1 MTPSP
6 FWHAELLKISMAH
19 PKDQTSN
26 PAMALFALGH
36 ADASLSFLKLFPDET
51 AEDVSS
57 ILAFRVLGE
66 LWRQYRIDSKINH
79 GRTLLSMDNGYEL
92 RVFTTLIDE
101 MAGWPPLLAANAVI
115 RAHSPALSVD
125 ERRLYDDEID
135 DERDII
141 LEICDQIARLPADL
155 DPIRRAGLL
164 IDRCQK
170 LEERHEFGV
179 CWALNLAAAN
189 RLDILGRANG
199 VPPYPALF
207 NREML
212 RFDRSRTW
220 RDKALCAAL
229 TQAAHQLSALSFDSF
244 HAVKTFKAQFPD
256 LRRNSRLSSA
266 HAYLSGLGEL
276 TPSLLARLLAC
287 TEPGARKMLRQLM
300 SAGFAYSHPPSPA
313 FERSSGYRLGWAA
326 STWLRSYS
334 LAEASATELFFDD

>member
-1 MTPSP
+1 
-6 FWHAELLKISMAH
+6 MAH
-19 PKDQTSN
+19 PEDQTPN

-36 ADASLSFLKLFPDET
+36 VDASLSFLKLLPDET
-51 AEDVSS
+51 AEDVTS

-66 LWRQYRIDSKINH
+66 LWKQYRIDCKINH

-92 RVFTTLIDE
+92 RVFTALIDE
-101 MAGWPPLLAANAVI
+101 LACWPPLLAANAVI
-115 RAHSPALSVD
+115 RTHSPALSAE
-125 ERRLYDDEID
+125 ERRLYDVEID
-135 DERDII
+135 DKRDVV

-155 DPIRRAGLL
+155 DPIRGAGLL

-170 LEERHEFGV
+170 LEEQHEFGV

-189 RLDILGRANG
+189 RLDILGRAKG
-199 VPPYPALF
+199 SPPFPVLF

-229 TQAAHQLSALSFDSF
+229 TQAAHQLSAAALDSF

-256 LRRNSRLSSA
+256 LRRNSRLGTA
-266 HAYLSGLGEL
+266 HAYLSGIGEL
-276 TPSLLARLLAC
+276 TPTLLARLLAC

-300 SAGFAYSHPPSPA
+300 SAGFARSHSPSSV
-313 FERSSGYRLGWAA
+313 FENSSGFRLGWPAA
-326 STWLRSYS
+326 SWLRSFS
-334 LAEASATELFFDD
+334 LTDAAENELFSDD

>member
-1 MTPSP
+1 
-6 FWHAELLKISMAH
+6 MAL
-19 PKDQTSN
+19 PEDQTSN

-36 ADASLSFLKLFPDET
+36 ADASLSFLKLLPDET
-51 AEDVSS
+51 AEDVTS
-57 ILAFRVLGE
+57 ILSFRVLGE
-66 LWRQYRIDSKINH
+66 LWKQYRIDCRINH

-101 MAGWPPLLAANAVI
+101 MAGWPPLLAANSFI
-115 RAHSPALSVD
+115 RAHSPALSVE

-135 DERDII
+135 DKRDIV

-155 DPIRRAGLL
+155 DPIQRAGLL

-170 LEERHEFGV
+170 LEEQHEFGV

-189 RLDILGRANG
+189 RLVILGRAKG
-199 VPPYPALF
+199 FPPFPALF

-229 TQAAHQLSALSFDSF
+229 TQAAHQLSGLSFDSF
-244 HAVKTFKAQFPD
+244 HAVKTFRSQFPD
-256 LRRNSRLSSA
+256 LRRNSRLGTA
-266 HAYLSGLGEL
+266 QAYLSGIGEL
-276 TPSLLARLLAC
+276 TPTLLARLLAC

-300 SAGFAYSHPPSPA
+300 SAGFARNHPPSPV
-313 FERSSGYRLGWAA
+313 FENSSGFRLGWPGA
-326 STWLRSYS
+326 SWLRSFS
-334 LAEASATELFFDD
+334 LADAAKSELFSDD